1 MNIAKALK
9 VKNRLI
15 GELKSLRERF
25 SSVNA
30 YTENDGST
38 VDRGAIFKS
47 IGQTQERLIALKSA
61 LAYAS
66 ANIAHKLVEISEAK
80 SELEFFKHL
89 YILEGF
95 ERTSEYCTTEE
106 KMLWKQI
113 PRRNHL
119 DENTR
124 QEIMKSLTDK
134 IANLQD
140 EIDDYN
146 AVTIID
152 WKD

>member
-25 SSVNA
+25 ASVNA
-30 YTENDGST
+30 YIDNDGST

-66 ANIAHKLVEISEAK
+66 ANIAHKLVEIAETK
-80 SELEFFKHL
+80 SELEFFKNL

-95 ERTSEYCTTEE
+95 TSSYEFDADG
-106 KMLWKQI
+106 KQIIKQI
-113 PRRNHL
+113 PRKNHV

-124 QEIMKSLTDK
+124 QDIMKSLSDK

-146 AVTIID
+146 AMTIID

>member
-25 SSVNA
+25 ASVNA
-30 YTENDGST
+30 YIDNDGST

-66 ANIAHKLVEISEAK
+66 ANIAHKLVEIAETK
-80 SELEFFKHL
+80 SELEFFKNL

-95 ERTSEYCTTEE
+95 TSSYEFDAEG
-106 KMLWKQI
+106 KQI
-113 PRRNHL
+113 VRQVPRKNYI

-124 QEIMKSLTDK
+124 QDIMKSLSDK

-146 AVTIID
+146 AMTIID

>member
-25 SSVNA
+25 STVNA

-47 IGQTQERLIALKSA
+47 IGQTLERLIALKSA

-80 SELEFFKHL
+80 SELEFFKNL

-95 ERTSEYCTTEE
+95 TSSYEFDADG
-106 KMLWKQI
+106 KQIMKQI

-140 EIDDYN
+140 DIDDYN

>member
-25 SSVNA
+25 ASVNA
-30 YTENDGST
+30 YIDNDGST

-66 ANIAHKLVEISEAK
+66 ANIAHKLVEIAETK

-95 ERTSEYCTTEE
+95 TSSYEFDADG
-106 KMLWKQI
+106 KQI
-113 PRRNHL
+113 MKQILRKNHV

-146 AVTIID
+146 AMTIID